1 VPEYRKM
8 RFDELVRIR
17 DIDRSEA
24 IRVGYEQRGSEL
36 VRFDV
41 NWDDHG
47 WREGDGEH
55 SFGRM
60 IEAAEM
66 SVSKGSTALGAFD
79 GECLAGIA
87 IYRPRL
93 TETMG
98 QLALLHV
105 SCPYRRQG
113 VASRLFDDVLK
124 LAKADG
130 ATRLYVS
137 ATPSGSAV
145 GFYTS
150 RGFTPTDSPDPE
162 LLAEEPEDIHMVLE
176 LDAPAMEAL

>member
-1 VPEYRKM
+1 MIKYRRM
-8 RFDELVRIR
+8 QSDELVKIR
-17 DIDRSEA
+17 DIDRSEE

-47 WREGDGEH
+47 WLEGDGDH

-60 IEAAEM
+60 IHFAQK
-66 SVSKGSTALGAFD
+66 SVTNGATAIGAFD
-79 GECLAGIA
+79 GERLAGIA

-98 QLALLHV
+98 QLELLHV
-105 SCPYRRQG
+105 GCQYRRQG
-113 VASRLFDDVLK
+113 TASRLFEDVLS

-130 ATRLYVS
+130 ATHLYVS

-150 RGFTPTDSPDPE
+150 RGFKPTDTPDPD
-162 LLAEEPEDIHMVLE
+162 LLAEEPEDIHMILE
-176 LDAPAMEAL
+176 I